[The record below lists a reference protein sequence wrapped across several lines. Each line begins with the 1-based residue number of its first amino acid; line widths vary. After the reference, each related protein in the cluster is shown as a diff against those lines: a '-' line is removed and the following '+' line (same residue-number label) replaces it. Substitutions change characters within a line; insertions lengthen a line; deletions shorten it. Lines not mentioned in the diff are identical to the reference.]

1 MQDVASLER
10 GRTEGGSNATSHMAA
25 VKVVRLNNFVGGK
38 GKKDARLMANSHSPS
53 TAVGKDGTSL
63 LKPNIKKSLKVSKN
77 PYLNDCFKK
86 GSN

>member
-1 MQDVASLER
+1 M
-10 GRTEGGSNATSHMAA
+10 NA

-63 LKPNIKKSLKVSKN
+63 LKPHIKKSLKVGKN